1 MMKKILKISCR
12 YTLRRTVKQM
22 LLFLRTGNFIEK
34 LLNKMLSYI

>member
-1 MMKKILKISCR
+1 MKKILKISCR

-22 LLFLRTGNFIEK
+22 WLFLRTGSFIEK